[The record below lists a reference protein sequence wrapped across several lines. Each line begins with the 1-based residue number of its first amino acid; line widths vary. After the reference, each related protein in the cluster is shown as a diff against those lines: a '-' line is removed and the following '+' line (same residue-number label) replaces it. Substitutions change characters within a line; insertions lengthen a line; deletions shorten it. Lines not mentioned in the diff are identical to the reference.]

1 MMTDSEKMSALEA
14 ILFASGESVAIGDIA
29 AALET
34 DSDDVIKTASMLE
47 EKYKE
52 GGITIIRVDDD
63 LQLKTKKEYYE
74 YVRRVTEPKRNA
86 PLSHAA
92 LEVLSIVAY
101 KQPVTRSQIDYI
113 RGVDSSSSV
122 SRLVM
127 CGLIEQTGTSD
138 APGRPSLY
146 STTKEFLRVFGLQN
160 LGELPDIGELY
171 KELETEESDQLKI
184 DDDSAEV

>member
-1 MMTDSEKMSALEA
+1 MSDNEKTAALEA
-14 ILFASGESVAIGDIA
+14 ILFASGESVPIKDIA
-29 AALET
+29 EAMEIDEKEVEALAENLRQKY
-34 DSDDVIKTASMLE
+34 SD
-47 EKYKE
+47 
-52 GGITIIRVDDD
+52 GGIAVIRIDNE
-63 LQLKTKKEYYE
+63 LQLSTKKEYYE
-74 YVRRVTEPKRNA
+74 YVRRVTEPKRNT

-122 SRLVM
+122 SRLIM

-146 STTKEFLRVFGLQN
+146 STTKEFLRVFGMEN
-160 LGELPDIGELY
+160 LSELPDLGVLE
-171 KELETEESDQLKI
+171 KELETEDAEQLEI
-184 DDDSAEV
+184 ETYTG

>member
-1 MMTDSEKMSALEA
+1 MTDVQNMAALEA
-14 ILFASGESVAIGDIA
+14 ILFAAGESVPIKDIA
-29 AALET
+29 LSLEIT
-34 DSDDVIKTASMLE
+34 EDEVEKTAAMLE

-52 GGITIIRVDDD
+52 SGISVLRLEDD

-101 KQPVTRSQIDYI
+101 KQPVTRSRIDYI

-122 SRLVM
+122 SRLIM
-127 CGLIEQTGTSD
+127 CGLIEQCGNSD

-146 STTKEFLRVFGLQN
+146 CTTKEFLRVFGLKT
-160 LGELPDIGELY
+160 LDELPDIGELSR
-171 KELETEESDQLKI
+171 ELETEEAEQLEI
-184 DDDSAEV
+184 SAAEA

>member
-1 MMTDSEKMSALEA
+1 MTDNEKTAALEA
-14 ILFASGESVAIGDIA
+14 ILFASGESVAISDIA
-29 AALET
+29 QALET
-34 DSDDVIKTASMLE
+34 DSDEVEKIASMLS
-47 EKYKE
+47 EKYE
-52 GGITIIRVDDD
+52 DGGITIIRIDDD

-101 KQPVTRSQIDYI
+101 RQPVTRSQIDYI

-127 CGLIEQTGTSD
+127 CGLIEQSGTSD

-146 STTKEFLRVFGLQN
+146 STTKEFLRVFGLRN

-171 KELETEESDQLKI
+171 KELETEENDQLKI
-184 DDDSAEV
+184 DSGTEEE